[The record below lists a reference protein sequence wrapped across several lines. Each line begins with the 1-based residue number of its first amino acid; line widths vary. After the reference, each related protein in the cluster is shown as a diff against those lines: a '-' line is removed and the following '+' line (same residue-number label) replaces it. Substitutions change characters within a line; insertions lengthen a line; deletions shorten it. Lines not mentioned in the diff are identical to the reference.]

1 MLDVSRGTKMKYP
14 VINTPSQ
21 KQEKYEKFNKS
32 VLSNDEIII
41 TYVGTKSFIK
51 LMMNE
56 MLFISSQR
64 LRAIDICSKRN
75 IPHLF
80 HLRRNE

>member
-41 TYVGTKSFIK
+41 TYVETNNRQKV
-51 LMMNE
+51 L
-56 MLFISSQR
+56 
-64 LRAIDICSKRN
+64 
-75 IPHLF
+75 
-80 HLRRNE
+80 